1 MNAGWQRRLHFV
13 ALALG
18 WFVGIAVIALA
29 VLMALAQLLVP
40 LVARHP
46 EWVARELSAKL
57 ERPISF
63 ASLQSGW
70 SGSGPRFVLRD
81 VTVGVPPG
89 GAGKTIHIPESE
101 LQIDFGGWLPT
112 RHLLNLRTHGLQL
125 DLSHARDGSWH
136 VNGLGTGGSSQQ
148 PGFGRLSVELWL
160 DDLRLDITEEASG
173 KHYSLIASQLRLS
186 RRGNHIRVGALL
198 RREGAPGVL
207 HGAGDFRDDG
217 SSGRVWLSGRQLDLA
232 ALFAGVDLGGYTVQ
246 GGKGDVAAWLDWKQG
261 KVVRNLSRFDLDGMR
276 ITGTNG
282 STEVPAL
289 HGEAELTRTADGYE
303 LRWAGDDRSALAVW
317 LHDPGTPRLSVQA
330 AARDLQIAPLLPW
343 LGLAPKLSPA
353 LAAWLGGGRPRGK
366 FDNVSLGWS
375 QAGGLQRLGAT
386 FSGLAIDPVGTLPG
400 VDGLDGTLRGDSEAV
415 SLELPAQATTV
426 RATHVFRQPFVMSNL
441 AGTLAFWHA
450 DDDWHVG
457 VDALDFEGQG
467 YGGQARGEIRLH
479 DAGGPP
485 FLDIYTSLTHADVV
499 AAKLFWPVNV
509 MPPPTVAWLDRA
521 LVGGSI
527 DHAEALVRGDL
538 RDWPFQHNE
547 GRFEARAEISDLGFR
562 YAADWPEATGVH
574 AIASFIDSGMLVQA
588 DTGQSLGVKA
598 DKVVAL
604 IPEFANGTLDLNV
617 DGHGNGAD
625 LLGFVLKSPIAS
637 KQADQ
642 LAKLKLGGSGNFDF
656 HLSLP
661 LGAPQDFK
669 LAGNAQLNDVDVSDE
684 DWSLKLDK
692 LNGPATFDGKGFHA
706 GPLNGSAHGQPS
718 TLDLAIAGA
727 TGNPNTVVAAKL
739 SGIYSLADITNGY
752 PSLDW
757 LAPLGEGRSVFNIG
771 FNLAAPADGGE
782 LAQTLT
788 IDSTLT
794 GMVLKVPVPLKKDA
808 ATALPLHLVL
818 ALPVSGADLKV
829 QLGEQARGHLRLAD
843 GSKPLAGTLA
853 FGTQMPTELPVQ
865 GLRIRGHAA
874 KLDVTGWVQQAVAL
888 TSGNS
893 GAATGSAGSTSSAVG
908 ASSAA
913 GTSSGPALE
922 SVDVSTDHAEWFD
935 HPLGAMTL
943 QATPAVGHL
952 QVDVDGVALAGRF
965 TVPDNDLDKRGITA
979 RLTHLHWPNPPAPAG
994 KAAAN
999 QPVEDPANTG
1009 INPAALPPLH
1019 LWVGELSFGDAKLGE
1034 ARLETWPTTQGMHI
1048 DQLRALSPS
1057 VQITGSGDW
1066 NGTPA
1071 NSHTRMHIGFAA
1083 DDLGKMLA
1091 AFGYTGLV
1099 NGGKTEDQLDASW
1112 PGSPSAFSLANATGT
1127 LAVDVSDGRIPEVA
1141 PGMGRLF
1148 GLISLAELPRRLTL
1162 DFGDV
1167 FGKGLGF
1174 DSIKGDFQ
1182 LADGNATT
1190 NNLAIK
1196 GPAVQI
1202 SITGRTGLRAK
1213 DYDQYVQATPHI
1225 GNSLPVI
1232 GAVVGGPVGAAA
1244 GLAVQGI
1251 LGKGLNKIASTRY
1264 RYHVTGSWDKPV
1276 MTLVEKNDVPAAS
1289 APVTVPPLLPAASSS
1304 SPAITMPLRDPSQA
1318 LPAAASS
1325 AGR

>member
-1 MNAGWQRRLHFV
+1 MKAAWQRRLHLG
-13 ALALG
+13 ARALG
-18 WFVGIAVIALA
+18 WVAGSAVIALA

-46 EWVARELSAKL
+46 EWVARELSSKL

-63 ASLQSGW
+63 ASLKSGW
-70 SGSGPRFVLRD
+70 NGSGPLFVLRD

-89 GAGKTIHIPESE
+89 GSGKPVHIPESE
-101 LQIDFGGWLPT
+101 LQVDFGGWLPT
-112 RHLLNLRTHGLQL
+112 RHLVNLRTRGLQL
-125 DLSHARDGSWH
+125 DLSRGKDGAWH
-136 VNGLGTGGSSQQ
+136 VDGLGTGGSSQQ
-148 PGFGRLSVELWL
+148 PGFGRLSVEMRL
-160 DDLRLDITEEASG
+160 DDLRLNITEEASG
-173 KHYSLIASQLRLS
+173 KHYSLIADQLRLS
-186 RRGNHIRVGALL
+186 RRGRHIRVGALL

-207 HGAGDFRDDG
+207 RGAGDFRDDG
-217 SSGRVWLSGRQLDLA
+217 SSGKLWLSGQRLDLA
-232 ALFAGVDLGGYTVQ
+232 ALFAGVDLGGYAVQ
-246 GGKGDVAAWLDWKQG
+246 GGSGSMAAWLDWKQG
-261 KVVRNLSRFDLDGMR
+261 KVVRNLSRFDLDGVR
-276 ITGTNG
+276 IAGANG
-282 STEVPAL
+282 SIDVPAL
-289 HGEAELTRTADGYE
+289 HGEAEFTRGADGYE

-343 LGLAPKLSPA
+343 LGLAPKLPPA
-353 LAAWLGGGRPRGK
+353 LAAWLGDGHPRGR
-366 FDNVSLGWS
+366 FDDASLAWS
-375 QAGGLQRLGAT
+375 QAGGLARLQAS
-386 FSGLAIDPVGTLPG
+386 FSGLAIDPVGALPG
-400 VDGLDGTLRGDSEAV
+400 VDGLAGTLRGDGEAV

-426 RATHVFRQPFVMSNL
+426 RATHVFRQPFVMPKL

-485 FLDIYTSLTHADVV
+485 FLDVYVGLAHADVT
-499 AAKLFWPVNV
+499 AAKLFWPVDV

-521 LVGGSI
+521 LVDGSI

-538 RDWPFQHNE
+538 KDWPFHHNE
-547 GRFEARAEISDLGFR
+547 GRFEARAEISGLGFR
-562 YAADWPEATGVH
+562 YAPDWPEATGVH
-574 AIASFIDSGMLVQA
+574 AIASFVDSGMLVQA
-588 DTGQSLGVKA
+588 DGGQSLGVKA

-617 DGHGNGAD
+617 DGNGSGAD

-642 LAKLKLGGSGNFDF
+642 LAKLKLGGSGSFGF

-661 LGAPQDFK
+661 LGAPQNFQ
-669 LAGNAQLNDVDVSDE
+669 LAGNAQLNGVDVSDE
-684 DWSLKLDK
+684 DWNLRLDK
-692 LNGPATFDGKGFHA
+692 LDGPATFDGKGFHA
-706 GPLNGSAHGQPS
+706 GPLNGTAHGQPS

-727 TGNPNTVVAAKL
+727 TGDPDTVLAAKL
-739 SGIYSLADITNGY
+739 SGIYSLADITDGY

-757 LAPLGEGRSVFNIG
+757 LAPLGEGRSVFDIG
-771 FNLAAPADGGE
+771 FDLVTPAGGGA

-788 IDSTLT
+788 IDSSLT
-794 GMVLKVPVPLKKDA
+794 GMALNVPMPLKKDA
-808 ATALPLHLVL
+808 TAALPLHLVL
-818 ALPVSGADLKV
+818 ALPVNGADLKV
-829 QLGEQARGHLRLAD
+829 ALGEQARGHLRLAD
-843 GSKPLAGTLA
+843 GSRPLAGTLA
-853 FGTQMPTELPVQ
+853 FGTQMPTELPAQ

-874 KLDVTGWVQQAVAL
+874 RLDVTGWVQQAVAL
-888 TSGNS
+888 SAGSS
-893 GAATGSAGSTSSAVG
+893 GAAGGTNGTGG
-908 ASSAA
+908 
-913 GTSSGPALE
+913 GPALE
-922 SVDVSTDHAEWFD
+922 SVDVGTDHAEWFG

-943 QATPAVGHL
+943 QATPAVDHL
-952 QVDVDGVALAGRF
+952 QVDVDGAAMAGRF
-965 TVPDNDLDKRGITA
+965 TVPDSDLGKRGITA
-979 RLTHLHWPNPPAPAG
+979 RLAHLHWPNPPAPTG
-994 KAAAN
+994 KLAAN

-1009 INPAALPPLH
+1009 INPAALPPFH
-1019 LWVGELSFGDAKLGE
+1019 LWVGELSFGDARLGE
-1034 ARLETWPTTQGMHI
+1034 ARLETWPTAQGMHI

-1066 NGTPA
+1066 NGTPT
-1071 NSHTRMHIGFAA
+1071 NSHTRMRIGFAA

-1112 PGSPSAFSLANATGT
+1112 PGPPSAFSLANATGT
-1127 LAVDVSDGRIPEVA
+1127 LAVDVSDGRIPELA
-1141 PGMGRLF
+1141 PGVGRLF
-1148 GLISLAELPRRLTL
+1148 GLVSLAELPRRLTL

-1190 NNLAIK
+1190 ANLAIK

-1202 SITGRTGLRAK
+1202 SISGRTGLRAK
-1213 DYDQYVQATPHI
+1213 DYDQYVQVVPHI

-1232 GAVVGGPVGAAA
+1232 GAVVAGPVGAAA
-1244 GLAVQGI
+1244 GLAVQGL
-1251 LGKGLNKIASTRY
+1251 LGHGLNKLASARY

-1276 MTLVEKNDVPAAS
+1276 MTLVEKNEVPAA
-1289 APVTVPPLLPAASSS
+1289 ATTVTTPPLLPAASSS
-1304 SPAITMPLRDPSQA
+1304 SPAITMPLRDELQV
-1318 LPAAASS
+1318 PAAASS
-1325 AGR
+1325 TQH